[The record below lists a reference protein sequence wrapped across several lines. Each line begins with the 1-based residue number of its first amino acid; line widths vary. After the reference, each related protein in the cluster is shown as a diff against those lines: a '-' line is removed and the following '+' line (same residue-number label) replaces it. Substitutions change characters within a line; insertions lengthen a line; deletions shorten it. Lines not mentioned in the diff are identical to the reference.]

1 MREAFKQLQINER
14 RRTFAECEY
23 WLNQYK
29 LFAEQV
35 LQALAA
41 EPEPAVGINGLT
53 EEQTEQT
60 ASVFGLTNRK
70 PEPAGEPVAVEFI
83 ADLQRSRSKHPGIK
97 KMFDGLLGEVHEL
110 KRAYQGDGDI
120 RAEAFDVAVCA
131 YRIATEGDEG
141 ENQKIDF
148 VPDWMAW
155 GAASPT
161 PEAVRKLVD
170 EAEAAI
176 KFIGDLPVKVRE
188 CNGGVRFARRHEAS
202 VAGC

>member
-1 MREAFKQLQINER
+1 MNKMREAFKQLQINER

-41 EPEPAVGINGLT
+41 E
-53 EEQTEQT
+53 
-60 ASVFGLTNRK
+60 

-110 KRAYQGDGDI
+110 KRAYQGDGDV

-155 GAASPT
+155 GATNPT

-170 EAEAAI
+170 IVQRIQMSDQGYAPGPTGDEIEAA
-176 KFIGDLPVKVRE
+176 LAEVRAM
-188 CNGGVRFARRHEAS
+188 GVQP
-202 VAGC
+202 